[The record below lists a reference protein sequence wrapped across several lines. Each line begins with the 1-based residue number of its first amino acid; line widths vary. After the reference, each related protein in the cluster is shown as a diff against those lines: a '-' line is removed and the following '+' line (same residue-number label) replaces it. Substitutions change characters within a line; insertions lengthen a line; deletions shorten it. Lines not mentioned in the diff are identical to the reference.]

1 MPVSDPRPTSKS
13 SLEHLRDIANSVL
26 SPQPHNK
33 PTTGHKSGHSQ
44 PHRSSSFGK
53 MGIKSLNR
61 KPSLVDRLRQLRTA
75 ALAPSKATFL
85 TEKRPS
91 YVPIQTVG
99 EQPTAHYRDEAPHK
113 PMSNPRSR
121 SYFPEKGLDL
131 EELDSKLEQY
141 AKRSLESADTETDVE
156 PDGLPGREAF
166 GLQRRSDQAS
176 TAEASD
182 DGPERDPS
190 SCLEPVASLQPPSQG
205 VGSVESCL
213 VSPKSGAEESQ
224 PSDYELFMRE
234 AVEAERQRIESN
246 DQAPRP
252 AREPPLNHF
261 YSNNWDHQSR
271 PSPKLRGI
279 QEAGDDNARE
289 GEEEAHAVTGDVDS
303 ERQVLSSE
311 ASSEGGDANLAPP
324 KSTLSR
330 ANTDLSGMGRRVTFS
345 NTYVPRERVER
356 RASAPSC
363 ATRVKSPSRPVR
375 KQKSIKQ
382 LIADYIRPPR
392 G

>member
-1 MPVSDPRPTSKS
+1 
-13 SLEHLRDIANSVL
+13 
-26 SPQPHNK
+26 
-33 PTTGHKSGHSQ
+33 
-44 PHRSSSFGK
+44 
-53 MGIKSLNR
+53 MGTKSLNR

-75 ALAPSKATFL
+75 ALAPSKVTFL

-99 EQPTAHYRDEAPHK
+99 GGQPAAHFRDEAPHK

-121 SYFPEKGLDL
+121 SYYPEKGLDL

-141 AKRSLESADTETDVE
+141 AKRSLESGGTGTDAE
-156 PDGLPGREAF
+156 SDGLPRRETF
-166 GLQRRSDQAS
+166 GLQQRSDQAS

-213 VSPKSGAEESQ
+213 VSPKGTAEESQ

-234 AVEAERQRIESN
+234 AVEAERQRMGDN
-246 DQAPRP
+246 NQAPRP

-271 PSPKLRGI
+271 PSPKLGGI

-289 GEEEAHAVTGDVDS
+289 GEEAYKIPGDVDS
-303 ERQVLSSE
+303 ERQALSSE
-311 ASSEGGDANLAPP
+311 ASSERGDADLAPP

-330 ANTDLSGMGRRVTFS
+330 ANTDLAGMGRRVTFS
-345 NTYVPRERVER
+345 NTCVPRERVER

-375 KQKSIKQ
+375 KQKSIRQ